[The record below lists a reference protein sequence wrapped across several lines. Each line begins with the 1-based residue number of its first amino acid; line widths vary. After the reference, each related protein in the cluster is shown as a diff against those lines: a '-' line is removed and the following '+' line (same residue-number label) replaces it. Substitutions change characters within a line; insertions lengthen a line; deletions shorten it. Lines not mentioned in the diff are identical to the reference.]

1 MWRQRRAGCG
11 GHRGRRAGRRY
22 RDGEQRDNGGDLR
35 AGQRRQPHH
44 GLGDLHR
51 AGARDHGPAP
61 GTTVPAQPAGPVN
74 LVFIHHSVGENW
86 LNDGLCQALNES
98 GYHVADIYY
107 GWREYGDHT
116 DTTDWPTWFT
126 DEVMPLV
133 YADLETMTAPN
144 NLDAGPG
151 ENTVVMFKSCF
162 PNSDVG
168 SDISDEVALYQSLL
182 PYFGQHLDKMFVLVT
197 PPPMINISDARKTRE
212 LCDWL
217 ADRSSGWLAGYTGG
231 NVFVFDLYNVLTD
244 PGAHHRLVD
253 GKETHE
259 SVKGHNTLYYDS
271 DGDDHPNTRGNVKAT
286 EEFVGLLNAW
296 YAAFAAAL
304 GRRQRRKLRPAVCA
318 VRRGARPARVQRC
331 RVSTPTHSTCGVCG
345 NISTGVTRSKR

>member
-1 MWRQRRAGCG
+1 MHAHRIGGRLAVVAALLAIVLAAAAGCG
-11 GHRGRRAGRRY
+11 GS
-22 RDGEQRDNGGDLR
+22 
-35 AGQRRQPHH
+35 AGQDSTVATEAAVP
-44 GLGDLHR
+44 GV
-51 AGARDHGPAP
+51 ATATASSATTVATPAPASAASPTTVSVTSTEPAPVSTAPAP
-61 GTTVPAQPAGPVN
+61 GTTVQAKLAGPVN

-86 LNDGLCQALNES
+86 LNDGLCRALNEG

-116 DTTDWPTWFT
+116 DTTDWPTWFN

-133 YADLETMTAPN
+133 YADLQTMTAPN

-253 GKETHE
+253 GKETRE

-296 YAAFAAAL
+296 YAAFAA
-304 GRRQRRKLRPAVCA
+304 R
-318 VRRGARPARVQRC
+318 
-331 RVSTPTHSTCGVCG
+331 
-345 NISTGVTRSKR
+345 